1 MKEKRFFELLGFSVM
16 VLTIAGLTAYA
27 SPTPLNG
34 DFSAGLTDWNLEYGT
49 VTDGG
54 GFALFEED
62 PFSLSSTLSQ
72 VFTIP
77 VLALE
82 LSFDVVMTW
91 TDDPGFEPDP
101 SYTPWPDA
109 FTASLLDPVT
119 WDPLI
124 SYPGYTDF
132 YYLDFYYLHNNTG
145 VEHTVATVSGN
156 TVRLNVFGMDGEDVL
171 LVFDLYGDDDGR
183 WTSVTLDNVNISVIP
198 APGALLLGLIGTG
211 AVGLW
216 RRLRPR

>member
-16 VLTIAGLTAYA
+16 VLTTAGLTAYA

-54 GFALFEED
+54 GFALFQEHAT
-62 PFSLSSTLSQ
+62 SLSSTLSQ
-72 VFTIP
+72 EFTIP
-77 VLALE
+77 ALALE
-82 LSFDVVMTW
+82 LSFDLVMSAAGT
-91 TDDPGFEPDP
+91 PDP
-101 SYTPWPDA
+101 SAWADA

-119 WDPLI
+119 LDPLI
-124 SYPGYTDF
+124 YNPGYTEF
-132 YYLDFYYLHNNTG
+132 YYLDNTG
-145 VEHTVATVSGN
+145 LEQTVATVSGN
-156 TVRLNVFGMDGEDVL
+156 TIALDISGLRGLNAFLSFDLWASYDGMD
-171 LVFDLYGDDDGR
+171 
-183 WTSVTLDNVNISVIP
+183 TSVNLDNVNISLIP
-198 APGALLLGLIGTG
+198 APGALLLALMGTG